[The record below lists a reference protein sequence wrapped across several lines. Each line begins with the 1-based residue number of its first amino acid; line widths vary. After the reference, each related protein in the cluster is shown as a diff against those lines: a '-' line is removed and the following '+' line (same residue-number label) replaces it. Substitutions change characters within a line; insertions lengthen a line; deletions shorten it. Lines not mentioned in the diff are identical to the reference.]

1 MVSSGKWVPILCP
14 GCFLPLL
21 CRSFVFFDATTF
33 TCFSFCYLHFYG
45 PTPKILLLRP
55 MSWSQAPL
63 FPPVWFIASGCAF
76 DLLPILS

>member
-45 PTPKILLLRP
+45 PYPKNI
-55 MSWSQAPL
+55 
-63 FPPVWFIASGCAF
+63 IT
-76 DLLPILS
+76 